1 MRESREVGEA
11 AEEGER
17 VALKLSHTV
26 VVWVGEVGGVGVPLG
41 GLVGVGIK
49 VGTGVREREVE
60 RLERWWPMPPP
71 LVPLTAT
78 VPLSKPLP
86 VAEPVGWALLVPLGE
101 APWDAVGV
109 KVVEGEPDGVGGVEG
124 VLNPPTPPPPPPLP
138 LLAVGKGG
146 VWDRD
151 GEPVGEAVPPMPPN
165 SSSSAGVPE
174 REGEGDTDW
183 DTLPFSWDTLALPLG
198 SLGVRVEV
206 KERREVGEG
215 LALPLPTPLPLLCPV
230 SVGEGV

>member
-1 MRESREVGEA
+1 MWDRKV
-11 AEEGER
+11 ER
-17 VALKLSHTV
+17 V
-26 VVWVGEVGGVGVPLG
+26 EY
-41 GLVGVGIK
+41 
-49 VGTGVREREVE
+49 
-60 RLERWWPMPPP
+60 WPMPPP
-71 LVPLTAT
+71 LVPLAAT

-86 VAEPVGWALLVPLGE
+86 VAKSVGWALLVRLGV
-101 APWDAVGV
+101 APWDAVSV
-109 KVVEGEPDGVGGVEG
+109 RVVEGEPDGVGGVEG
-124 VLNPPTPPPPPPLP
+124 VLHPPPPPPPPLP

-165 SSSSAGVPE
+165 SSGSAGVPE

-198 SLGVRVEV
+198 SLGVRVGV